1 MLLLGQVRQAGQTE
15 PALPTEGNTVSTEE
29 LAKGAMK
36 GMYRLWNQWR
46 NSHFGWVKRNSLK
59 AKTLGLIYHDRILTR
74 DK

>member
-1 MLLLGQVRQAGQTE
+1 M
-15 PALPTEGNTVSTEE
+15 STEE

-59 AKTLGLIYHDRILTR
+59 AKTLGLIYHDRALTR